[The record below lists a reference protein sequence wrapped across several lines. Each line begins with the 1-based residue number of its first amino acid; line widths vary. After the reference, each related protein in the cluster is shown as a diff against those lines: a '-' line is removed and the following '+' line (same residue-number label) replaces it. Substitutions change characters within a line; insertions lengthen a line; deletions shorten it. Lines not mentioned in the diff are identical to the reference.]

1 MRKKQNGEWKLSD
14 TDWFY
19 FSFYNPSCFFL
30 WSEFIRVQ
38 FYCIFIFLFDPS
50 SSSWSGPDWRSELI
64 RSDFCTC
71 LFSSYYFPWLYFVDL
86 FSVASLFSLFYVI
99 REFHR
104 FLHWGWANSQV
115 SVFLHVH
122 CIVCMAVMNFG
133 QNSWRKTYFVIKLAR
148 PFTHRF

>member
-1 MRKKQNGEWKLSD
+1 MTP
-14 TDWFY
+14 TD
-19 FSFYNPSCFFL
+19 
-30 WSEFIRVQ
+30 
-38 FYCIFIFLFDPS
+38 FIFLFIIRVVFFYDPS
-50 SSSWSGPDWRSELI
+50 WSESNFILIHFFIRSELVRVDPSWFDLDWRSELI

-71 LFSSYYFPWLYFVDL
+71 LFSSYYFPWLYFVH
-86 FSVASLFSLFYVI
+86 FSVVSLYSLFYVI

-104 FLHWGWANSQV
+104 FLHWEWANSQV

-133 QNSWRKTYFVIKLAR
+133 QNSRRKTYFVIKLAG